1 MKKPLNK
8 KQLEANLK
16 SISGWTVNKKETEL
30 SKKFKQPDFIS
41 GLMFAARITVRA
53 ELEGHHP
60 ILELAYGSVKIKLST
75 HEIKGL
81 TKKDFTLAKMIDDI
95 YDRM

>member
-8 KQLEANLK
+8 QQLSANLK

-30 SKKFKQPDFIS
+30 SKKFTQPDFIS

-53 ELEGHHP
+53 ELEAHHP
-60 ILELAYGSVKIKLST
+60 VLELAYGEVKIRLTT
-75 HEIKGL
+75 HEAKGL
-81 TKKDFTLAKMIDDI
+81 TKKDFTLAKMVDDI